1 MGHSRSVARSCS
13 KSKLALKAKICQG
26 DGHEE
31 LELGRRQ
38 VTIGE
43 RAARPASPAA
53 AMTGSGAAEAADVV
67 IVGGGPTGLML
78 AAELRLGGAD
88 AVVLERLPEI
98 SEIPKGNGMVG
109 QIVSMLDYRGLVDRF
124 RAETTYAGPVP
135 QFSFGPLQLGFSRL
149 DASPLHV
156 MAIPQRRL
164 EWVLDERLRELGGS
178 VRRGHEVIALSRP
191 GDEALAPF
199 GARDEVPGDDLGV
212 TLDVRGPGGDY
223 RLRTRYLVGCDG
235 AHSLVRKQ
243 AGIGFPGVTSS
254 EITRIGRV
262 LLPTVVIPPGG
273 GEAEV
278 PGVGRVRLMERVQ
291 TARGTYSFAT
301 LASLDK
307 NAWPGTFIF
316 FTREENSSAPADPD
330 IPMTLDELRASARRV
345 LGTDLPMTDPQWLT
359 RTVGNSRQADRYR
372 TGPVLLAGDAA
383 HIFGAGGSLNVGLL
397 DAINLGWK
405 LAAQVRGWAADGLL
419 DSYHAERHAA
429 GRRAIMQTRAQKAL
443 SGSGEYA
450 DALRELF
457 GELMQYGEPLRHV
470 GAMMEGSDI
479 RYEMPVGGRPLH
491 PLLGRLAP
499 NLELRTNG
507 GETLVAELVRAARGV
522 LLDLTES
529 SVDVAA
535 APTAGAGGT
544 NPLAS
549 AAWGWSDRVSVI
561 AARPVAQPAPAAA
574 MLIRPDGYVA
584 WAAGPD
590 APDPAGGLH
599 EALHAWFGPPG
610 SSSPTPT

>member
-1 MGHSRSVARSCS
+1 MA
-13 KSKLALKAKICQG
+13 
-26 DGHEE
+26 
-31 LELGRRQ
+31 
-38 VTIGE
+38 T
-43 RAARPASPAA
+43 
-53 AMTGSGAAEAADVV
+53 MTGFELAPTADVV

-78 AAELRLGGAD
+78 AAELRLGGVD

-98 SEIPKGNGMVG
+98 SEIPKGNGLVG
-109 QIVSMLDYRGLVDRF
+109 QIVRMLDYRGLLDRF

-164 EWVLDERLRELGGS
+164 EWVLDERLRELGGC
-178 VRRGHEVIALSRP
+178 VRRGHEVLALSLRGDEVVAPSRPEDEVLAQARP
-191 GDEALAPF
+191 GNEALAQ
-199 GARDEVPGDDLGV
+199 ARPGNEALAQARFENDLGV
-212 TLDVRGPGGDY
+212 TLDVRGPDGDY

-254 EITRIGRV
+254 EISRIGRV

-291 TARGTYSFAT
+291 TPRGTYSFAP

-307 NAWPGTFIF
+307 NARPGVFIF
-316 FTREENSSAPADPD
+316 FTMEENSSAPVDPD

-372 TGPVLLAGDAA
+372 AGPVLLAGDAA

-397 DAINLGWK
+397 DAVNLGWK
-405 LAAQVRGWAADGLL
+405 LAAQVRGWAPDGLL

-429 GRRAIMQTRAQKAL
+429 GRRVILQTRAQKAL

-457 GELMQYGEPLRHV
+457 GELMQYAEPLRHV
-470 GAMMEGSDI
+470 GTMIEGSDI
-479 RYEMPVGGRPLH
+479 RYEMPAGGRPPH

-499 NLELRTNG
+499 DLGLQTSDGATR
-507 GETLVAELVRAARGV
+507 VAELVRAARAV

-529 SVDVAA
+529 SVAGADGAA
-535 APTAGAGGT
+535 AEADGANPAASADLVAGA
-544 NPLAS
+544 NPVARAAS
-549 AAWGWSDRVSVI
+549 GWSDRVSVI
-561 AARPVAQPAPAAA
+561 PARAATQPAPATA

-590 APDPAGGLH
+590 ASDPADGLH
-599 EALHAWFGPPG
+599 EALRAWFGTPR
-610 SSSPTPT
+610 SSRQTPA